1 MNDEFMHQLYEAPRA
16 EFADLLF
23 ERISKEPQSHFAQ
36 IFINNRTFRS
46 SAIAL
51 AFLFLI
57 AAGVYVAYQSRWNKV
72 GGIWVD
78 VQQTLTLEWGPSDLE
93 IREQEPECL
102 TVEEAREILR
112 FDFQVPTWAPD
123 GFTFDNRMCGI
134 DTPSDFAG
142 LYWKGA
148 DPYSGIS
155 ITLRNLRWFNVAS
168 QEYEVGHI
176 AVPVILA
183 ACLAASSAFA
193 AKDIVVASFE
203 SLSASGVSGQV
214 RLNPM
219 PGGGTQVHANLEG
232 LQAGVEYVSLSYQ
245 GEACA
250 TGTSTELARFTANP
264 AGRATFHQQV
274 PGERT
279 SSGYNIPAWSV

>member
-123 GFTFDNRMCGI
+123 GFTFDNSICGI
-134 DTPSDFAG
+134 DQTSDFAG

-148 DPYSGIS
+148 DQYSGIS
-155 ITLRNLRWFNVAS
+155 IMLGNLRWFNMAS
-168 QEYEVGHI
+168 QEYEVGPASTMLPVAPGSYEEVHVHGRPAI
-176 AVPVILA
+176 LVRGDWEYPWGTEDVVPEV
-183 ACLAASSAFA
+183 
-193 AKDIVVASFE
+193 
-203 SLSASGVSGQV
+203 
-214 RLNPM
+214 
-219 PGGGTQVHANLEG
+219 PGKRELKWDERRG
-232 LQAGVEYVSLSYQ
+232 LQLYWVE
-245 GEACA
+245 GEVLYHLNTWADISA
-250 TGTSTELARFTANP
+250 EDLIRMAESAR
-264 AGRATFHQQV
+264 
-274 PGERT
+274 
-279 SSGYNIPAWSV
+279 